1 MPPAGGQMPSSGE
14 NGEFDQS
21 TDSQQP
27 GDINGSSIPSTATAG
42 RSQTQGS
49 SQGRTANA
57 DGEMANTTA
66 GTDAQGGMPGQQSGT
81 QAGSELPGGTSNTA
95 GNSNNDGGLSTSAGV
110 DSGLPGLEP
119 FPTAGLPGASS
130 GTLGDILGDGGSNSG
145 TQNDG
150 SGNSGAGGRV
160 IGAGNGSDPFE
171 TATSGGGAGNQGDE
185 PFGNEDGTGT
195 IAGSTRGEGEFPAEE
210 SGEGNGDNPFGDLA
224 SGREQPMTQS
234 ERQAALD
241 ARLEE
246 SIAVF
251 DGMILSEREAAQ
263 GIENENAGG
272 GAGGAAG
279 GTMGNGGQQ
288 NGTGS
293 QGNGTG
299 GDAPIV
305 IASAPNR
312 SSGGGVM
319 PDLGRNREGDFDN
332 SSMPQAP
339 IPDDI
344 PSGNDDDVVAR
355 QLREAAMN
363 EPDPELRERLWNEY
377 RNYTGLPIPEESES
391 GV

>member
-1 MPPAGGQMPSSGE
+1 MPSSGE

-21 TDSQQP
+21 SDSEQS

-42 RSQTQGS
+42 SSQTKGS
-49 SQGRTANA
+49 SQGRTVNA

-66 GTDAQGGMPGQQSGT
+66 GTDAQGGMPGQQSGA

-95 GNSNNDGGLSTSAGV
+95 GNSNSDGGLSTTAV
-110 DSGLPGLEP
+110 VNSGLPGLEP
-119 FPTAGLPGASS
+119 FPTAGLPGDSS
-130 GTLGDILGDGGSNSG
+130 GTLGDILGNGGSNNG
-145 TQNDG
+145 TQGDG

-160 IGAGNGSDPFE
+160 IGAGSGSDPFE
-171 TATSGGGAGNQGDE
+171 TATNGSGAGNQGNE
-185 PFGNEDGTGT
+185 PFGTDEGTGT
-195 IAGSTRGEGEFPAEE
+195 IAGSTRGEGEFSGEE
-210 SGEGNGDNPFGDLA
+210 SSAGNGDNPFGVLA
-224 SGREQPMTQS
+224 SGRDQPMTQS

-272 GAGGAAG
+272 GAAG
-279 GTMGNGGQQ
+279 GNGGQQ
-288 NGTGS
+288 NGSGS

-344 PSGNDDDVVAR
+344 PSGNDDDIVAR

-377 RNYTGLPIPEESES
+377 RNYTGLPIPEESIS